1 MYALGA
7 PANQAGRIVLYPF
20 LQEGLLTPFAPSL
33 PSTFGSLF
41 SVCSLLGL
49 VPVEEHLES
58 KDLSQLLRSALG
70 RLVYSLGVPSLPL
83 NDQLVSR
90 KLRPSSSPWPFPP
103 QTC

>member
-1 MYALGA
+1 MHWGPLRTRQG
-7 PANQAGRIVLYPF
+7 VLSYTPSSRKVF
-20 LQEGLLTPFAPSL
+20 LTPFAPSL